1 MSALSVTA
9 TTAWAVRG
17 ARINDALSVATTNN
31 IMSIRL
37 ATPPKKPLGVR
48 VICRAE
54 TAHVEFGALPLA
66 IPLNAVGDTLCAH
79 DLDYYAARND
89 HGFDLPSV

>member
-1 MSALSVTA
+1 M
-9 TTAWAVRG
+9 
-17 ARINDALSVATTNN
+17 
-31 IMSIRL
+31 
-37 ATPPKKPLGVR
+37 R

-54 TAHVEFGALPLA
+54 IPFEIFMTTHVEFGALPLA
-66 IPLNAVGDTLCAH
+66 IPINAVGDTLCAH